1 MSGHSERTISSDGT
15 PIAYWRSGQGP
26 ALVLVHGASADH
38 TRWEGVLPFIEPH
51 LTVYAMD
58 RRGRGASG
66 DQTRYALEDEAA
78 DVAAVV
84 DAVAAATGGPV
95 DLLGHSY
102 GATCALEAAL
112 RTDHVRRLV
121 IYEPALAIST
131 DEFVDELADLLAR
144 DRHEDVLITLL
155 RAAGM
160 APGQLDRARSLP
172 SWPARVAAAHT
183 IVRECRAERAYRFD
197 PQRFAAVRVPTLL
210 LVGSDSAPEIVDESN
225 RLAAAIPAARI
236 GTLAGQ
242 THVAMLSA
250 PDLFT
255 KEILAF
261 LGAPSWRARCPR
273 CGRSRPLD
281 ETRAMR
287 IGAASVGKRVFGRCG
302 GCRRWRWIIIEKPPS
317 TIVTEPS

>member
-1 MSGHSERTISSDGT
+1 MRDPSPPEHARRDASRTGRNDAMSSTEPVLEKTVAPDGT
-15 PIAYWRSGQGP
+15 PIAYWRSGRGP

-38 TRWEGVLPFIEPH
+38 TRWQSVLPLLEPH
-51 LTVYAMD
+51 VTVYAMD

-66 DQTRYALEDEAA
+66 DQPTYTLAGEAA
-78 DVAAVV
+78 DVAAVAADV
-84 DAVAAATGGPV
+84 AVATGRPV
-95 DLLGHSY
+95 DLFGHSY

-112 RTDHVRRLV
+112 RTEHVRRLV

-131 DEFVDELADLLAR
+131 DEFVDELARLLAQGR
-144 DRHEDVLITLL
+144 REDVLTTLL
-155 RAAGM
+155 QAAGLGPDQIE
-160 APGQLDRARSLP
+160 AARSLP

-183 IVRECRAERAYRFD
+183 IVRECRAERIYRFD
-197 PQRFAAVRVPTLL
+197 PQRFAAIRVPTLL

-261 LGAPSWRARCPR
+261 LGAN
-273 CGRSRPLD
+273 
-281 ETRAMR
+281 
-287 IGAASVGKRVFGRCG
+287 
-302 GCRRWRWIIIEKPPS
+302 S
-317 TIVTEPS
+317 THV

>member
-1 MSGHSERTISSDGT
+1 MRNPSPPEHARRVASRNGRNVAMSSPEPVLEKTVAPDGT
-15 PIAYWRSGQGP
+15 PIAYWRSGRGP
-26 ALVLVHGASADH
+26 SLVLVHGASADH
-38 TRWEGVLPFIEPH
+38 TRWESVLPLLEPH
-51 LTVYAMD
+51 VTVHAMD

-66 DQTRYALEDEAA
+66 DQPTYALADEAA

-84 DAVAAATGGPV
+84 DAVAAATGRPV
-95 DLLGHSY
+95 DLFGHSY

-112 RTDHVRRLV
+112 RTDHVRRLL

-131 DEFVDELADLLAR
+131 DEFVDELAGLLAQ
-144 DRHEDVLITLL
+144 DRREDVLVTLL
-155 RAAGM
+155 RVAGM
-160 APGQLDRARSLP
+160 EPDQIEGARSLP

-197 PQRFAAVRVPTLL
+197 PQRFAAIRVPTLL
-210 LVGSDSAPEIVDESN
+210 LVGSESASEIVDESN
-225 RLAAAIPAARI
+225 RLAAAIPAARV

-261 LGAPSWRARCPR
+261 LARHP
-273 CGRSRPLD
+273 
-281 ETRAMR
+281 
-287 IGAASVGKRVFGRCG
+287 AA
-302 GCRRWRWIIIEKPPS
+302 
-317 TIVTEPS
+317 TATA